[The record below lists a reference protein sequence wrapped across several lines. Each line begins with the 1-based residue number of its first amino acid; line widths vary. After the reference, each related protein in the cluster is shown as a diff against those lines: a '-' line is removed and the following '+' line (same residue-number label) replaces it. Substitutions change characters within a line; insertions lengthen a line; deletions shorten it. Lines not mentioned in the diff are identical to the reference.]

1 MVQPDVKAMLV
12 DLLHPR
18 GAPPASA
25 NDNRRGSERMSEV
38 AIALRGVFPDITPI
52 QARQAARQ
60 LAACCGAPG
69 RRPGG
74 TVRLV

>member
-1 MVQPDVKAMLV
+1 MLL
-12 DLLHPR
+12 DRLPPR
-18 GAPPASA
+18 GAPPPSA
-25 NDNRRGSERMSEV
+25 NDNRRGSERIAEV
-38 AIALRGVFPDITPI
+38 ALALRGVFPDITAL

-74 TVRLV
+74 TVRLA